1 MALHTGKKFLITGSS
16 RGIGAGIAQLLAAE
30 GALVAVTYSQ
40 NEKAAHKVLNS
51 LEGSGHIAIKLD
63 ISSESSIAE
72 AFKEVF
78 EKFGH
83 LDGLVN
89 NAGITKDNLFL
100 RMKTEDF
107 DKVIETNL
115 KGTFLCTKAVI
126 KPMMKNRNGSVVNI
140 TSLSGQA
147 GNPGQCNYS
156 ASKAGVEAFS
166 KSIAQEF
173 ASRNIRINCVA
184 PGFIATDMTQAM
196 EEKAFKSV
204 AERVPMNRWG
214 DVKDIA
220 HAVSFLL
227 SENASYIT
235 GQTISVN
242 GGLYM

>member
-1 MALHTGKKFLITGSS
+1 MKVHQGKKFLITGSS
-16 RGIGAGIAQLLAAE
+16 RGIGAGIAKVLSFQ
-30 GALVAVTYSQ
+30 GAQIAITYSS
-40 NEKAAHKVLNS
+40 NKSAADEVLRS
-51 LEGSGHIAIKLD
+51 LDGEGHLSINLN
-63 ISSESSIAE
+63 ISSEESISSCFNQVYE
-72 AFKEVF
+72 S
-78 EKFGH
+78 FGH

-89 NAGITKDNLFL
+89 NAGITKDQLFL

-126 KPMMKNRNGSVVNI
+126 KPMMKKKNGSIVNI

-156 ASKAGVEAFS
+156 ASKAGVEAFT

-173 ASRNIRINCVA
+173 ASRNIRANCVA
-184 PGFIATDMTQAM
+184 PGFIATDMTDAM
-196 EEKAFKSV
+196 DERAFKAV
-204 AERVPMNRWG
+204 EERVPMNRWG
-214 DVKDIA
+214 KTEDIA

-227 SENASYIT
+227 SENASYVT